1 MELLAVSSNIDFGGG
16 GEVREGL
23 LKEVMPTLISVV
35 CSQSGQSQPEKIQ
48 KKKKK
53 SNPARS
59 GRIAIWAGKSTH
71 WKAQKWKIDKMDYAC
86 WVLQNADAKIGV
98 DMKRIYWGKFL

>member
-53 SNPARS
+53 V
-59 GRIAIWAGKSTH
+59 KSS
-71 WKAQKWKIDKMDYAC
+71 
-86 WVLQNADAKIGV
+86 
-98 DMKRIYWGKFL
+98 